1 MALFTFTTPAG
12 KTFEIKGPEGLSF
25 EQAQQ
30 IFNKQ
35 LSTGSLVGL
44 KSGDV
49 LSAASQ
55 AAAGLKSAQA
65 ALGQATSKITGA
77 LGGGIAT
84 ATGAIGSVIKD
95 AGNAAG
101 SLISKASAAAGSI
114 AGQATSAVNSAL
126 ASAGGAPI
134 AGINTAN
141 FVKQATALAPIGSMN
156 VTQVT
161 GVLAQAKN
169 LVGQAYDKMT
179 DLKGVGSFG
188 FDLKQLEASGIIKPG
203 TSKLLESGA
212 SKLTSILKSPSVFT
226 GKDGITSA
234 KSLLSSVPTQDK
246 LQQGL
251 MATGVAGM
259 KSLGIPTD
267 SLDPS
272 KLAGLAL
279 GAAKSLPNVDSLVKG
294 LPLPAGV
301 KAGLDAAIKDGA
313 FAVKLTD
320 LKIPPAVKLEE
331 VPVVAS
337 ATVNR
342 ETVTAATGR
351 VLGNEKI
358 PPPEYGPRPESGTT
372 VNDIIESF
380 NKVNAL
386 ISSVFTKLQDIET
399 QLIAL
404 EAQPTVTEAEWDLVN
419 GQYQIVRAEFNNSTV
434 RADGFTLYR
443 SAPIDVQNTT
453 KTLYNILVDRVNNLL
468 EFNLKIKARLA
479 ALKQKIQ

>member
-44 KSGDV
+44 KPGDV

-84 ATGAIGSVIKD
+84 ATGAIGSLIKD

-101 SLISKASAAAGSI
+101 SI
-114 AGQATSAVNSAL
+114 AGKATSAVNSAL
-126 ASAGGAPI
+126 ASAGGAPV
-134 AGINTAN
+134 AGINTAD

-188 FDLKQLEASGIIKPG
+188 LDIKQLESSGIVKPG
-203 TSKLLESGA
+203 TSRLVESGV
-212 SKLTSILKSPSVFT
+212 STLTSVLKSPTVFT

-234 KSLLSSVPTQDK
+234 GALLNSASIQDK
-246 LQQGL
+246 AQQTL
-251 MATGVAGM
+251 MASGVAGM

-267 SLDPS
+267 ALDPS

-279 GAAKSLPNVDSLVKG
+279 GAAKSLLNVDSLVKG

-301 KAGLDAAIKDGA
+301 KAGLDTAIKDGA

-331 VPVVAS
+331 IPVVAS

-386 ISSVFTKLQDIET
+386 ISSVFTKIQDIET

-404 EAQPTVTEAEWDLVN
+404 EAQPSVTEAEWNLVN
-419 GQYQIVRAEFNNSTV
+419 DQYQIVRAEFNNSTV
-434 RADGFTLYR
+434 RADSFTLYR
-443 SAPIDVQNTT
+443 SAPIDVQTTT
-453 KTLYNILVDRVNNLL
+453 KTLYNILLDRITNLL
-468 EFNLKIKARLA
+468 AYNLKIKARLA
-479 ALKQKIQ
+479 ELKQKIQ

>member
-25 EQAQQ
+25 AQAQQ

-35 LSTGSLVGL
+35 LDTGSLVGL
-44 KSGDV
+44 RPGDV

-65 ALGQATSKITGA
+65 SLGQAVSKITGA
-77 LGGGIAT
+77 LGSGIST

-95 AGNAAG
+95 AG
-101 SLISKASAAAGSI
+101 AAAGSI
-114 AGQATSAVNSAL
+114 ASKASAAVSSAL
-126 ASAGGAPI
+126 ASAGGAPV
-134 AGINTAN
+134 AGINTAD

-169 LVGQAYDKMT
+169 LAAQAYDKMT

-203 TSKLLESGA
+203 TSRLVEAGA
-212 SKLTSILKSPSVFT
+212 SSLTSILKSPSVFT

-246 LQQGL
+246 IQQGL

-272 KLAGLAL
+272 KLAGLSL

-294 LPLPAGV
+294 LPLPANV
-301 KAGLDAAIKDGA
+301 KAGLDTAIKDGA

-331 VPVVAS
+331 IPVVAS

-342 ETVTAATGR
+342 ETVTAATSR

-358 PPPEYGPRPESGTT
+358 PPPEYGPKPETGTT

-434 RADGFTLYR
+434 RADAFSLYAA
-443 SAPIDVQNTT
+443 APASVQTTT

-468 EFNLKIKARLA
+468 AYNLKIKDRLA
-479 ALKQKIQ
+479 ELRQKIQ